1 MTLLDYKN
9 ILFKFFLENDK
20 CILPDDARKLQLV
33 SDFPEFDLEV
43 FKIALE
49 SYVETNLVKKFEF
62 KDGKTLKTGYVLTQ
76 NLQNYEQNVILGGEL
91 CYYISQT
98 LNQVKDEGS
107 PDVCNSLGITNK
119 DIEDLIILIGGL
131 MKERE
136 GYKKIQE

>member
-20 CILPDDARKLQLV
+20 CILPDDSRKLQLI

-62 KDGKTLKTGYVLTQ
+62 KDGKILKTGYILTQ
-76 NLQNYEQNVILGGEL
+76 NLQNYEQNIVLSGEL

-107 PDVCNSLGITNK
+107 ADVCNSLGITNK

-131 MKERE
+131 LKERE
-136 GYKKIQE
+136 TYKKIQE